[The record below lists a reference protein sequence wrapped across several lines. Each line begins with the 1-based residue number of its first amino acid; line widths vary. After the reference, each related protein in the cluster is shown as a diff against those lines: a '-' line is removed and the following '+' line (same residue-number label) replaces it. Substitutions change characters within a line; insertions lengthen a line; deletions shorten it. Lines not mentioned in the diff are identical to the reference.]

1 MIAADVTGS
10 LLGKVLLDIVGAD
23 QNGESAELGNSTARY
38 TAFSESEKC
47 SREMFETYTSNHN

>member
-23 QNGESAELGNSTARY
+23 QNGESAELGNPTARY
-38 TAFSESEKC
+38 TAFSESEK
-47 SREMFETYTSNHN
+47 MFPGKV